1 MFKGSFIHC
10 LHVAVP
16 SCCTR
21 KIEKPA
27 ADTPPVYTWFSCPI
41 PSLLVYEF
49 VYISDQS
56 YSPYICCRVELCH
69 GVTRDCG
76 HGEVMGQGQGP
87 SSGTILYNT
96 V

>member
-1 MFKGSFIHC
+1 MLQS
-10 LHVAVP
+10 LHAAQEKLKNLLLTLLLL
-16 SCCTR
+16 CTLGFSLLH
-21 KIEKPA
+21 P
-27 ADTPPVYTWFSCPI
+27 TSCPI

-56 YSPYICCRVELCH
+56 YSLYMCCRIELCH

-76 HGEVMGQGQGP
+76 HGKVVGQGQGR
-87 SSGTILYNT
+87 SSGTVLYNT